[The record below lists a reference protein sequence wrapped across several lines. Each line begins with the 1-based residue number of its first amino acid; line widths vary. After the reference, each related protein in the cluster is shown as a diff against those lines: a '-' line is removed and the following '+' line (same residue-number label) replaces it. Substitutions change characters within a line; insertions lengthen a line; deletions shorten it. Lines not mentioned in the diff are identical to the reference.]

1 MRNDKLSVQSI
12 DFAVSI
18 CFPQYRQ
25 GELEMKKILK
35 TVLEIL
41 FLFHRFRL
49 QTKLTKEE
57 ILKRV
62 ERFVIESKSDYD
74 GWGKND
80 GFTIVEKPFKS
91 FMLFGGFR
99 NSFAPV
105 AVAKIVEAH
114 GVTTVSCLLRMNIII
129 QILMVPIY
137 LSMFFYVFMAPVSL
151 IFLVLLHCAFF
162 HPAKRL
168 KKALINILTE
178 N

>member
-1 MRNDKLSVQSI
+1 
-12 DFAVSI
+12 
-18 CFPQYRQ
+18 
-25 GELEMKKILK
+25 MKKILK
-35 TVLEIL
+35 NVLEIL

-49 QTKLTKEE
+49 QTKLTREE
-57 ILKRV
+57 ILKRA
-62 ERFVIESKSDYD
+62 ERFVIENEEDYK
-74 GWGKND
+74 GHNKKD
-80 GFTIVEKPFKS
+80 GFTIVKRYYKS
-91 FMLFGGFR
+91 FIFGYCR

-105 AVAKIVEAH
+105 AVAKIVEAN

-168 KKALINILTE
+168 KKALITILTE

>member
-1 MRNDKLSVQSI
+1 
-12 DFAVSI
+12 
-18 CFPQYRQ
+18 
-25 GELEMKKILK
+25 MKKILK

-74 GWGKND
+74 GWGK
-80 GFTIVEKPFKS
+80 IEEPFKS

-105 AVAKIVEAH
+105 AVAKIVEAN

>member
-1 MRNDKLSVQSI
+1 M
-12 DFAVSI
+12 
-18 CFPQYRQ
+18 
-25 GELEMKKILK
+25 
-35 TVLEIL
+35 
-41 FLFHRFRL
+41 FHRFRL
-49 QTKLTKEE
+49 QTKLTREE
-57 ILKRV
+57 ILKRA
-62 ERFVIESKSDYD
+62 ERFVIENEEDYK
-74 GWGKND
+74 GHNKKD
-80 GFTIVEKPFKS
+80 GFTIVKRYYKS
-91 FMLFGGFR
+91 FIFGYCR

-105 AVAKIVEAH
+105 AVAKIEEAN